1 MREIR
6 TLRIEEAGAGDV
18 TMEEMRTQTTIERV
32 VMVTLFLKLTRQ
44 FSTLH
49 PSFAS
54 LTQDDS
60 AI

>member
-44 FSTLH
+44 FSTLLCVEI
-49 PSFAS
+49 SSALRAS
-54 LTQDDS
+54 R
-60 AI
+60 